1 LSATASVPSWDEL
14 ERAVAQCTM
23 CALSVTR
30 RNPVFGSGPREARL
44 AVIGEGPG
52 AKEDE
57 RGIPFVGRS
66 GALLDSLLS
75 EVVGISRDEVFVTN
89 IVKCR
94 PPENRDPTKDEVA
107 ACEGY
112 LVAQLAHVDPQ
123 VVVTLGNV
131 ATRTILK
138 TTDGITRLRGV
149 PTSTTLIAA
158 PVVPTFHPAAALRGG
173 TIVREKMRDDFA
185 VVASLLEQL

>member
-1 LSATASVPSWDEL
+1 MSAAASLPSWNEL
-14 ERAVAQCTM
+14 ERAVARCTK
-23 CALSVTR
+23 CPLSVTR
-30 RNPVFGSGPREARL
+30 RNPVFGSGPRDARL
-44 AVIGEGPG
+44 AIIGEGPG
-52 AKEDE
+52 AREDE
-57 RGIPFVGRS
+57 LGIPFVGRS

-75 EVVGISRDEVFVTN
+75 DVVGLSRDEVFVTN

-112 LVAQLAHVDPQ
+112 LVAQLAHVDPL

-138 TTDGITRLRGV
+138 TTDGITSLRGV
-149 PTSTTLIAA
+149 LASTTLTSA

-173 TIVREKMRDDFA
+173 TKVLEQMRDDFA
-185 VVASLLEQL
+185 VVASMLEQR